1 MQRRIAGGLAV
12 AVLALATACTAD
24 AAPHRDDPVPG
35 PVPTAVGDPVVPA
48 GTVRLSDPQAD
59 YWAAAQSEGMEAARL
74 PDPIVHHRGT
84 GPAGFRLPALDLA
97 DASGIRIF
105 VTCTGDADFR
115 ATFGSSY
122 SGACS
127 ADGASSA
134 ALPLDADSGILTLEV
149 PEGTEYWLL
158 VVPS

>member
-12 AVLALATACTAD
+12 ALLALTTACTAD
-24 AAPHRDDPVPG
+24 AAPHRDATVPE
-35 PVPTAVGDPVVPA
+35 PVPTVVGDPVVPA
-48 GTVRLSDPQAD
+48 ETVRLSDPQAD
-59 YWAAAQSEGMEAARL
+59 YWAAAQSDGVEAARL

-122 SGACS
+122 SGACTP
-127 ADGASSA
+127 DGASSGT
-134 ALPLDADSGILTLEV
+134 LPLGAESGILTLDV
-149 PEGTEYWLL
+149 PQETEYWLL